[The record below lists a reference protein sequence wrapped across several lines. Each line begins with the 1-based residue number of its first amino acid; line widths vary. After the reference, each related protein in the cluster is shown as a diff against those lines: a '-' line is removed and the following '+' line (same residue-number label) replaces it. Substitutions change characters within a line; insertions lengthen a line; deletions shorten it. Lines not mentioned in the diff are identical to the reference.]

1 MHAVIFGVLVVHGVA
16 GGAGRGVGGGCILG
30 AGKCCECVLGVPVVH
45 AWAGG
50 EGGMLLVNA
59 YWWVSIGW

>member
-30 AGKCCECVLGVPVVH
+30 AGKGCE
-45 AWAGG
+45 
-50 EGGMLLVNA
+50 
-59 YWWVSIGW
+59 